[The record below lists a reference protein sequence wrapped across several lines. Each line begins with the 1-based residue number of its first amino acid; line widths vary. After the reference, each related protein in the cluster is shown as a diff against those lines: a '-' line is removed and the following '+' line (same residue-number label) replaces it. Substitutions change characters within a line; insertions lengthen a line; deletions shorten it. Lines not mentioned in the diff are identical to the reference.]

1 VLTFARARW
10 RFWLS
15 SLLSF
20 RTLARCLLLTFLL
33 GGELWRLLRQA
44 GLTLYL
50 AKRGL
55 ALKAHL
61 VEIALVDFAKGR
73 FAADGRIV
81 KSGLSGNDGSIVIAD
96 DGGLAIVVLL
106 LDEAGG
112 TKDAV
117 RVEERILDGSA

>member
-1 VLTFARARW
+1 
-10 RFWLS
+10 
-15 SLLSF
+15 
-20 RTLARCLLLTFLL
+20 LLTFLL

-112 TKDAV
+112 AKDAV
-117 RVEERILDGSA
+117 RVEERILDGSAWRLSLHISI